1 MEELDAWR
9 ALLVAQHGIVTRRQ
23 ALEHGVSLSRIRAHV
38 AAGRWRR
45 LRSGTLATF
54 TGPLTP
60 EAEAWAAVLA
70 CWPAALSHES
80 AGKCYR
86 MSRPRAGAPVHVT
99 VRYGASASRTDGLV
113 VHRSRA
119 FEHITASPGGGPPMV
134 APVHTAVDLAT
145 AAPTPRAAMSVLQ
158 RSALSGGV
166 SGGALLAAMELRR
179 PPRYRDALHDAAM
192 LMVEGVMSALESTY
206 TLDVEEAHGL
216 PSGARQM
223 PVVVDG
229 TVLFEDVLY
238 SAPGGELIV
247 RLDGWRF
254 HSDRRVAHRDRRRGN
269 AAELA
274 GRARLAYG
282 PEEVEG
288 DPCRAA
294 HEVAAVLT
302 ALGWTQGLRPCARC
316 GSP

>member
-1 MEELDAWR
+1 MDVLDAWQ
-9 ALLVAQHGIVTRRQ
+9 LLITTQHGIITRRQ
-23 ALEHGVSLSRIRAHV
+23 ALEHGLTLGDIRAHV

-45 LRSGTLATF
+45 LRTGVIATF

-60 EAEAWAAVLA
+60 RAENWAAVLA

-80 AGKCYR
+80 AGARWR
-86 MSRPRAGAPVHVT
+86 MSRARSGGPIHIT
-99 VRYGASASRTDGLV
+99 VRYGASASRSDLLV

-119 FEHITASPGGGPPMV
+119 FAHILAPDDGEPPTV
-134 APVHTAVDLAT
+134 SPVHTAVDLAV
-145 AAPTPRAAMSVLQ
+145 AAPTPRAAMSVLH

-166 SGGALLAAMELRR
+166 TGTQLLAAIDLRKPR
-179 PPRYRDALHDAAM
+179 RYRDALRDAAL

-206 TLDVEEAHGL
+206 ALEVEGPHGL
-216 PSGARQM
+216 PVGVRQA

-229 TVLFEDVLY
+229 TVLFEDILY
-238 SAPGGELIV
+238 TAPGGELIV
-247 RLDGWRF
+247 RLDGWRY

-282 PEEVEG
+282 PEEVDG
-288 DPCRAA
+288 DPCGTAW
-294 HEVAAVLT
+294 EVAAVLT
-302 ALGWTQGLRPCARC
+302 GLGWTEGLRPCERC
-316 GSP
+316 GS